1 MKRIA
6 FLPILLILAILA
18 DPAAGSAFMRVIEAP
33 TVHVSA
39 CGEANFT
46 ITVQNQGGDGEY
58 ARLIYRGLTQGLWIK
73 DEGSAKYVYQGGKVK
88 FNLTLAAGNIV
99 PGNYNFDIGFAAKG
113 SPANYRRIDV
123 VVERPTLDDVPA
135 PAAAE
140 ASAATEQEGAE
151 ATAEVTQ
158 AQPEAEVP
166 AEEQA
171 EGQAQP
177 EEKSPGPGAALAVL
191 ALVLASRRLAL

>member
-6 FLPILLILAILA
+6 FLSFLLILAILA
-18 DPAAGSAFMRVIEAP
+18 GPASSVAFMRVIDAP
-33 TVHVSA
+33 TVHVPS

-73 DEGSAKYVYQGGKVK
+73 DEGRAKYVYQGGKVK

-99 PGNYNFDIGFAAKG
+99 PGNYNFEIGFAAKG

-123 VVERPTLDDVPA
+123 VVEPPTLDAMPSATEAVPTPEDEQDVTEA
-135 PAAAE
+135 AAAE
-140 ASAATEQEGAE
+140 ETES
-151 ATAEVTQ
+151 
-158 AQPEAEVP
+158 QPV
-166 AEEQA
+166 A
-171 EGQAQP
+171 EGQAEEEGQP
-177 EEKSPGPGAALAVL
+177 EEKSPAPGALL
-191 ALVLASRRLAL
+191 ALLALLLASRRRTI